1 MVDEALVDKIVARV
15 MALLSG
21 EPVDTSARNVLMLFS
36 GASTGFVVGMEAIK
50 RLSHSQHTL
59 TVVMTPSAGHIIT
72 EAQVRQ
78 AGASE
83 IIGPS
88 DWANAPGLV
97 RQSDV
102 VLIPTMSMNLAA
114 RLALGLMDSL
124 ISTLVIGSL
133 LAGKAVVAVRDG
145 ADPNGK
151 AGLVFNAA
159 AGAAPALR
167 AKLDEHL
174 TTLAS
179 YGIELVGEGEF
190 LVTVERRLLTG
201 GVRPAVEKTAA
212 RPSFMITPQFFGEE
226 TYLLNGTK
234 ANFITE
240 AELLSLQP
248 GSVLRLTPGS
258 RLTPQAQD
266 TARRLNLKLVFV

>member
-15 MALLSG
+15 MALMNG

-36 GASTGFVVGMEAIK
+36 GASTGFMVGMEAIK
-50 RLSHSQHTL
+50 RLTHSQHTL
-59 TVVMTPSAGHIIT
+59 TVVLTPSAGHIIT
-72 EAQVRQ
+72 EAHVRQ
-78 AGASE
+78 AGAGQ
-83 IIGPS
+83 IIGPGE
-88 DWANAPGLV
+88 WANAPKLV
-97 RQSDV
+97 KQSDL

-114 RLALGLMDSL
+114 RLSMGLMDSL
-124 ISTLVIGSL
+124 IPTLVIGSL
-133 LAGKAVVAVRDG
+133 LAGKAVVAVKDG

-167 AKLDEHL
+167 AKLGEHL

-179 YGIELVGEGEF
+179 YGIELVDEGEF

-212 RPSFMITPQFFGEE
+212 RPSFMITPQFFGEGA
-226 TYLLNGTK
+226 YLNGTK
-234 ANFITE
+234 TNFITE

-248 GSVLRLTPGS
+248 GSVLRLMPGS